1 VAWRKSY
8 NRFWLL
14 ECEAVAE
21 QQRLFYSS
29 VCGLRVRSVYSEQKS
44 RGQAMSEQQK
54 PASSSLFSADERLQL
69 GYEAAAWDVDQR
81 RRIAPLMARALRYAA
96 QESGESDELVK
107 LRAKLAAAK
116 STADA
121 VLARMEELKP
131 HVVNENKVST
141 VVLHYYDVMVAFYG
155 DADLPHRWSDPMSNY
170 SERVAKKRSAT

>member
-1 VAWRKSY
+1 
-8 NRFWLL
+8 
-14 ECEAVAE
+14 
-21 QQRLFYSS
+21 
-29 VCGLRVRSVYSEQKS
+29 
-44 RGQAMSEQQK
+44 MTPSEQQK
-54 PASSSLFSADERLQL
+54 PASSSLFSADER
-69 GYEAAAWDVDQR
+69 
-81 RRIAPLMARALRYAA
+81 RIALDLVKYDWHGEDCDYCPIEDGEPNQDECPVPGIVRKALRYAA